1 MRLRLLLEVERLG
14 SITRAAEA
22 CSMAQPTA
30 STHLRTL
37 ETAVGHR
44 LVERAGRATR
54 LTDAGR
60 LLAQHAAVVVRTLE
74 EFEAEL
80 ASLTDGAAGSLVVA
94 SCDTFGTYVL
104 PDVLGAFLSERP
116 RADIRLRIG
125 TSGEVVHAVA
135 DRQAHLGIVG
145 RTRRSERVIGEALL
159 RDELVWIA
167 SGRARAFTIA
177 DVPDLTL
184 VATGGES
191 STRAFT
197 ERSVARLGCRPAR
210 IIEVDS
216 IEAVKRAVG
225 SQLGVAL
232 VSRLA
237 VADEL
242 RTGALR
248 ELPLRGARR
257 TIQIL
262 HVEGRRPTP
271 LQQAFED
278 ALRLRCAEPLGAAV
292 RPAVVAEA

>member
-1 MRLRLLLEVERLG
+1 LRLLLEVDRLG
-14 SITRAAEA
+14 SITRAAES
-22 CSMAQPTA
+22 CSMSQPTA

-60 LLAQHAAVVVRTLE
+60 LLAQHAAVVVHALE

-80 ASLTDGAAGSLVVA
+80 ASLANAEAGSLVVA

-104 PDVLGAFLSERP
+104 PDVLGAFTRDRP
-116 RADIRLRIG
+116 RADVHVRIG
-125 TSGEVVHAVA
+125 SSGDVVRAVA

-145 RTRRSERVIGEALL
+145 RMRRSERVIGEALL

-167 SGRARAFTIA
+167 SPRTRAFSAA
-177 DVPDLTL
+177 DVPALTL
-184 VATGGES
+184 VGTDGAS

-197 ERSVARLGCRPAR
+197 ERAVTRLGLHPARL
-210 IIEVDS
+210 IELDS
-216 IEAVKRAVG
+216 VEAVKRAVR
-225 SQLGVAL
+225 SQLGIAL

-242 RTGALR
+242 RRGELR
-248 ELPLRGARR
+248 QLPLRGATR
-257 TIQIL
+257 TIEIVR
-262 HVEGRRPTP
+262 VEGRRPTP

-278 ALRLRCAEPLGAAV
+278 TLRRRCAEPHAAAV
-292 RPAVVAEA
+292 RPAIVAEA